1 MIVMISIVL
10 ALAVI
15 AVAASLENR
24 VRVAAPILLVLRGA
38 PEKALEPEE
47 PSAAR
52 F

>member
-1 MIVMISIVL
+1 MIVIIYIVL

-24 VRVAAPILLVLRGA
+24 VRVAAPILLVLGGA
-38 PEKALEPEE
+38 PEKALEPKES
-47 PSAAR
+47 SAAR